1 MPRLLFVGKCRR
13 PRAYCYADENESLK
27 REGIV
32 TEEEGN
38 KGAKSLGGQEG
49 MAFGAQRRDCLWSCE
64 ALFLPHKEGIKR
76 RWAQT
81 QLGFRSWCWEDEAI
95 SF

>member
-13 PRAYCYADENESLK
+13 PRAYCYVSENESLK
-27 REGIV
+27 RERTV

-38 KGAKSLGGQEG
+38 EGAKSLGEQEG
-49 MAFGAQRRDCLWSCE
+49 MAFGAKRRDCLWSWE
-64 ALFLPHKEGIKR
+64 ALFLHGKEGIRR
-76 RWAQT
+76 RWVQI
-81 QLGFRSWCWEDEAI
+81 QLGFGTWCWEDEAV

>member
-27 REGIV
+27 REGRV

-49 MAFGAQRRDCLWSCE
+49 MALEPKGGSAFGHAK
-64 ALFLPHKEGIKR
+64 LFLPH
-76 RWAQT
+76 
-81 QLGFRSWCWEDEAI
+81 
-95 SF
+95 